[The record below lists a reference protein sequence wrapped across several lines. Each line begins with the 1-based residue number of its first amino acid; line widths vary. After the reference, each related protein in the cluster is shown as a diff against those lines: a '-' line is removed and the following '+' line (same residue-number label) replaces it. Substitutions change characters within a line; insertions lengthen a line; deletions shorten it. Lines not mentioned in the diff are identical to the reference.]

1 MILLV
6 FNFIEL
12 CIGFLLFF
20 CGLRRICHIV
30 HFENRCNLPNV
41 ILITILSLVF
51 CFLVIRWLVFYF
63 GELDGF
69 SYSFDDYMWV
79 FSEIGYNIFAIIT
92 LTNEQRAA
100 SRK

>member
-1 MILLV
+1 
-6 FNFIEL
+6 
-12 CIGFLLFF
+12 
-20 CGLRRICHIV
+20 
-30 HFENRCNLPNV
+30 
-41 ILITILSLVF
+41 VF